1 LVELAAPE
9 PPTAPEELDAED
21 PFLAEL
27 SEANRLA
34 RLGDVDGVSRLVD
47 RAKQAEG
54 IGKQQLGWLEGG
66 LGNALQN
73 AQRDEE
79 AVDEYEVAANLLEEA
94 GDAEAV
100 SQALS
105 YRAVSLRRLGRLEDA
120 ERALRAALPNAPSE
134 EERETIELALANT
147 LVDRYASSKAPPPG
161 LLDEARDLFGRI
173 VATTNRIHTRGAAFQ
188 GLSNVDLSEGNLEA
202 ALEHRRAALRDLRR
216 ANAPEV
222 DAVEASLRELEQ

>member
-1 LVELAAPE
+1 FLAARVLVFALAAAGNTADLPEVARRCLEIGTRQHAPELEEIRDLLVELAAPE

-54 IGKQQLGWLEGG
+54 IGKQQLGWLEGV

-105 YRAVSLRRLGRLEDA
+105 YRAVSL
-120 ERALRAALPNAPSE
+120 
-134 EERETIELALANT
+134 
-147 LVDRYASSKAPPPG
+147 
-161 LLDEARDLFGRI
+161 
-173 VATTNRIHTRGAAFQ
+173 
-188 GLSNVDLSEGNLEA
+188 
-202 ALEHRRAALRDLRR
+202 
-216 ANAPEV
+216 
-222 DAVEASLRELEQ
+222 